1 MASRARIDAIIMSF
15 DTLRR
20 VGARQGKMSR
30 TARCRQETFF
40 GALFDL
46 RDHLGGNA
54 LFHGTTF

>member
-15 DTLRR
+15 DTPRR

-30 TARCRQETFF
+30 TARCRQETSF

-46 RDHLGGNA
+46 PDLGGNCYDDWK
-54 LFHGTTF
+54 TVS